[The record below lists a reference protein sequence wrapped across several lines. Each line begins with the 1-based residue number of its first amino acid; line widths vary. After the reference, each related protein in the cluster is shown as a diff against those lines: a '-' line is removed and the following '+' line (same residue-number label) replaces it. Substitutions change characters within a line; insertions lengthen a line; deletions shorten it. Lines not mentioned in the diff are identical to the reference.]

1 MIIIFNPNKIFSK
14 WLKVKLP
21 KELREK
27 GDLSATANK
36 GKKCSVKGCGE
47 LAVRSL
53 SENKWKAYVEKATLK
68 YSENKQHKI
77 YLCKIHYKD
86 ANKYRK
92 SQEKQYQK
100 KGFLEDST
108 ALGRGKRWDGI

>member
-27 GDLSATANK
+27 GDLSATASK
-36 GKKCSVKGCGE
+36 EKRCSIRSCGNI
-47 LAVRSL
+47 AIRSL
-53 SENKWKAYVEKATLK
+53 SENSWKAYVEKADLK
-68 YSENKQHKI
+68 YFENKKHKI
-77 YLCKIHYKD
+77 YLCKIHYKE

-92 SQEKQYQK
+92 SQEKLYQK
-100 KGFLEDST
+100 KGFLDNAHS
-108 ALGRGKRWDGI
+108 GKSGKNKNFD

>member
-1 MIIIFNPNKIFSK
+1 M
-14 WLKVKLP
+14 KLP

-36 GKKCSVKGCGE
+36 GKRCSIKGCGDI
-47 LAVRSL
+47 ADRSL
-53 SENKWKAYVEKATLK
+53 SENSWKSYVEKAELK
-68 YSENKQHKI
+68 YNENKQHKI
-77 YLCKIHYKD
+77 YLCKIHYKE

-92 SQEKQYQK
+92 SQEKLYQK

-108 ALGRGKRWDGI
+108 AIGKGKRWD

>member
-1 MIIIFNPNKIFSK
+1 
-14 WLKVKLP
+14 VKLP

-27 GDLSATANK
+27 GDLSATASK
-36 GKKCSVKGCGE
+36 GKKCSVKACGE

-53 SENKWKAYVEKATLK
+53 SENKWKA
-68 YSENKQHKI
+68 QHKI

-92 SQEKQYQK
+92 TQEKQYQK

-108 ALGRGKRWDGI
+108 ALGKGKRWD

>member
-1 MIIIFNPNKIFSK
+1 MIIIFIPNKIFSK

-27 GDLSATANK
+27 GDLRVTASKAKN
-36 GKKCSVKGCGE
+36 CSVKDCKE
-47 LAVRSL
+47 IAIRSL
-53 SENKWKAYVEKATLK
+53 SENKWKPYVEKAQLK
-68 YSENKQHKI
+68 YIENKQHKI
-77 YLCKIHYKD
+77 YLCKLHYKE

-92 SQEKQYQK
+92 SQEKHFQK

-108 ALGRGKRWDGI
+108 ALGKGKRWDWD